1 MRGSLLCLDPDTN
14 AYYQMLCCYTEVLWV
29 VGFGGKLSW
38 NVVFLWLND
47 MTFRRPK
54 VRFTCATTWIRR
66 DFAIHS
72 FSRCK
77 ILLLIQPLFLTES
90 LATVAVAIL
99 LLLISAMLL
108 PVGGPSNEW
117 RGVGGSTLN
126 GMPEIFSYAPPGPFS
141 FSRPELIIVWLKLL
155 FS

>member
-54 VRFTCATTWIRR
+54 VRFTCATTWIRG

-77 ILLLIQPLFLTES
+77 ILLLIQPLFWLNCSPLLQLPSCCCSFLQCCSQLVVLVMSGGGWAVPRWMGCQRS
-90 LATVAVAIL
+90 LATLLRGLFHLVAL
-99 LLLISAMLL
+99 S
-108 PVGGPSNEW
+108 S
-117 RGVGGSTLN
+117 
-126 GMPEIFSYAPPGPFS
+126 
-141 FSRPELIIVWLKLL
+141 
-155 FS
+155 